1 MVWIVGDQRDGM
13 NEAALLNIAYSLQP
27 FHISQ
32 AMHMGLES
40 DANFVSLLTQE
51 EVNGPFTGD
60 VLAIFPYDT
69 VDDPYLSVVG
79 PSQPLPNNPSPKA
92 TRIH

>member
-1 MVWIVGDQRDGM
+1 M
-13 NEAALLNIAYSLQP
+13 NETALLNIANSLRP

-40 DANFVSLLTQE
+40 DASFVYLLNQE

-69 VDDPYLSVVG
+69 VDSSYLSVVG
-79 PSQPLPNNPSPKA
+79 ASQSLPNNPSPKTVHA
-92 TRIH
+92 H